1 MHKYFFILGHSPK
14 VSQAEI
20 EAIFEKLPEEHNIIA
35 SSNEA
40 LVITYK
46 IYDNARFQIK
56 DLIQKLGGTIKIGK
70 ILDEIEPEKNSNLVS
85 EISRKLTAE
94 RLLDK
99 YFQQNSE
106 RINFGFSAYWLDNSF
121 PKSISKQLLK
131 LGLELKKQLKAK
143 GHSVRLV
150 TSREK
155 ALSSV
160 IVGENKLME
169 KGADIC
175 FLISQNKIY
184 LGKTLAVQEYKRFIE
199 RDYARPD
206 RDAKSGMLPPK
217 LARIMVNLSQAR
229 ADDVLLD
236 PFCGSGTI
244 LQEALLLGVKKVI
257 GSDISQKAVQ
267 DTRSNLEWLINESE
281 TPVNSERS
289 RGTSRLQATCLR
301 RSEALASRRQAS
313 YQLINSAIQNLPDK
327 LKEPADVIVT
337 EPLLGPPLTGN
348 ESLDKIKT
356 ITENLSKLYLESF
369 QVFSKILKKDRR
381 IVIVFPIFKKGDEEI
396 YLPII
401 PDIGQM
407 GFRIQKSLLTNARGG
422 LVYSRPE
429 QRVMREIFI
438 FARR

>member
-1 MHKYFFILGHSPK
+1 
-14 VSQAEI
+14 
-20 EAIFEKLPEEHNIIA
+20 
-35 SSNEA
+35 
-40 LVITYK
+40 
-46 IYDNARFQIK
+46 
-56 DLIQKLGGTIKIGK
+56 
-70 ILDEIEPEKNSNLVS
+70 
-85 EISRKLTAE
+85 
-94 RLLDK
+94 
-99 YFQQNSE
+99 
-106 RINFGFSAYWLDNSF
+106 
-121 PKSISKQLLK
+121 
-131 LGLELKKQLKAK
+131 
-143 GHSVRLV
+143 
-150 TSREK
+150 
-155 ALSSV
+155 
-160 IVGENKLME
+160 
-169 KGADIC
+169 
-175 FLISQNKIY
+175 
-184 LGKTLAVQEYKRFIE
+184 
-199 RDYARPD
+199 
-206 RDAKSGMLPPK
+206 
-217 LARIMVNLSQAR
+217 
-229 ADDVLLD
+229 LD